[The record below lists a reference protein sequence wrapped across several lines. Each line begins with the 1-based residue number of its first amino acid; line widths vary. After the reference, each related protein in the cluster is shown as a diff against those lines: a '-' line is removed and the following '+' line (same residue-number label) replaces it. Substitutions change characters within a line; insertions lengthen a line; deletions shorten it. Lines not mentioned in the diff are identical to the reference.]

1 MNYKNLSILELHNKI
16 INKEITILEL
26 TNAVISEANKVKSS
40 NAINKINEENAI
52 AFSKEMEKVLN
63 TNSLLY
69 GIPYFAKDNF
79 ATKGLETTSSS
90 NILKGYI
97 PPFNA
102 TSISKLE
109 DKGAVLIG
117 KAALDELGMG
127 GVGLYSC
134 NGIITNP
141 ADSNRIVGG
150 SSSGSAYLVA
160 KGIVPFATGSDTGD
174 SIRKPAS
181 FNNIVGFKPSYGA
194 ISRYG
199 LLPYSP
205 SLDTV
210 GFFTRNVEDMAVV
223 CDATFGYDVKDATSH
238 ENKSIDM
245 LNNISNINKS
255 VKFGYIKKVIDDLNE
270 KVKNSYYQLF
280 ETLKSKGYEVIEVQ
294 FNQELLDSLSAIYKM
309 ISFSESVSTN
319 ANLDGIKFG
328 QRAAGSDYVEII
340 TNSRT
345 EGFGNEVKQRFL
357 VGALNLNKENQTI
370 YLNKAKQ
377 VRRLIVEEL
386 NRVFNKTDI
395 LIIPPTDNV
404 APLIEERKIKVS
416 PEKEYLSDILTL
428 ANFNGSPSITIPFV
442 KEEKLGIGIN
452 INAKP
457 KEDLLCLQAAKL
469 LEDIIGIKNEIVE
482 D

>member
-16 INKEITILEL
+16 INKEISILEL

-40 NAINKINEENAI
+40 NAINKMNEENAI

-280 ETLKSKGYEVIEVQ
+280 ETLKSKGYEVVEVQ

-404 APLIEERKIKVS
+404 APLIEERKVNVS

-442 KEEKLGIGIN
+442 KEGKLGIGIN

>member
-1 MNYKNLSILELHNKI
+1 MNYKNLSILELHQKLV
-16 INKEITILEL
+16 NKEITVLEL
-26 TNAVISEANKVKSS
+26 TKLVIEETKKINGS
-40 NAINKINEENAI
+40 NAINNLSEEFALKNASNLD
-52 AFSKEMEKVLN
+52 AKFNS
-63 TNSLLY
+63 NSLLF

-79 ATKGLETTSSS
+79 ATKNIETTSSS

-102 TSISKLE
+102 TAISKLE
-109 DKGAVLIG
+109 ASHSVLIG
-117 KAALDELGMG
+117 KTALDELGMG

-141 ADSNRIVGG
+141 ADSQRIVGG
-150 SSSGSAYLVA
+150 SSSGSAYVVA

-210 GFFTRNVEDMAVV
+210 GFFTRNVTDMVV
-223 CDATFGYDVKDATSH
+223 ISDATFGYDVKDATSFISKQ
-238 ENKSIDM
+238 ENMFEKV
-245 LNNISNINKS
+245 NNLKEKT
-255 VKFGYIKKVIDDLNE
+255 KFAYIKKVIDDLRPE
-270 KVKNSYYQLF
+270 VSQEYYDLF
-280 ETLKSKGYEVIEVQ
+280 KKIKAKGHEVVEVQ
-294 FNQELLDSLSAIYKM
+294 FKQELLDVLSPIYKM

-328 QRAAGSDYVEII
+328 KREFGKDYVEII

-345 EGFGNEVKQRFL
+345 KGFGDEVKKRFI

-386 NRVFNKTDI
+386 NKIFDQNDI
-395 LIIPPTDNV
+395 LIIPPTDKV
-404 APLIEERKIKVS
+404 APLISELKNEKT
-416 PEKEYLSDILTL
+416 EGKEYLDDILTL
-428 ANFNGSPSITIPFV
+428 ANFNGSPSITIPFL
-442 KEEKLGIGIN
+442 KENKLGIGIN
-452 INAKP
+452 LNAKP
-457 KEDLLCLQAAKL
+457 KNDLLCLQAAKL

>member
-1 MNYKNLSILELHNKI
+1 MDYKKLSILELHEKL
-16 INKEITILEL
+16 INKEINVLEL
-26 TNAVISEANKVKSS
+26 TKNVLAEANKIKSS
-40 NAINKINEENAI
+40 NAINKLIDEKAINFA
-52 AFSKEMEKVLN
+52 KEVETN
-63 TNSLLY
+63 SNINSLLY

-79 ATKGLETTSSS
+79 ATKDIETTSSS

-109 DKGAVLIG
+109 KQGAILVG

-141 ADSNRIVGG
+141 ADDKRIVGG

-210 GFFTRNVEDMAVV
+210 GFFTRNVTDMAIV
-223 CDATFGYDVKDATSH
+223 CDATFGYDTKDATSH
-238 ENKSIDM
+238 ENNSKNMFEKIEGLS
-245 LNNISNINKS
+245 KA

-270 KVKNSYYQLF
+270 DVKNAYYNLF
-280 ETLKSKGYEVIEVQ
+280 ETLKLNGFEVKEVE
-294 FNQELLDSLSAIYKM
+294 FKQELLDSLSAIYKM

-328 QRAAGSDYVEII
+328 RRATGADYVEII

-345 EGFGNEVKQRFL
+345 EGFGEEVKQRFL

-386 NRVFNKTDI
+386 NKVFKEIDI
-395 LIIPPTDNV
+395 LIIPPTDKI
-404 APLIEERKIKVS
+404 APLIEETKIKS
-416 PEKEYLSDILTL
+416 TPEKEYLSDILTL
-428 ANFNGSPSITIPFV
+428 ANFNGSPSITIPFL
-442 KEEKLGIGIN
+442 KEGKLGIGIN

-457 KEDLLCLQAAKL
+457 KEDLLCLQAAKM

>member
-1 MNYKNLSILELHNKI
+1 MNYKKLSILELHEKI
-16 INKEITILEL
+16 ANNEISIAEL
-26 TNAVISEANKVKSS
+26 TSAVLIEANKVLKS
-40 NAINKINEENAI
+40 NAINKLSDQHAI
-52 AFSKEMEKVLN
+52 KLANKLDQDSNK
-63 TNSLLY
+63 NSLLY

-79 ATKGLETTSSS
+79 ATENIETTSSS
-90 NILKGYI
+90 NILKGYV

-109 DKGAVLIG
+109 DQGAVLIG

-141 ADSNRIVGG
+141 ADYKRIVGG

-210 GFFTRNVEDMAVV
+210 GFFTRNVTDMAIV
-223 CDATFGYDVKDATSH
+223 CDATFGYDNKDATSH
-238 ENKSIDM
+238 DNESKEMFKNIGKLNTSI
-245 LNNISNINKS
+245 
-255 VKFGYIKKVIDDLNE
+255 KFGYIKKVIDDLSENL
-270 KVKNSYYQLF
+270 KSAYYNLF
-280 ETLKSKGYEVIEVQ
+280 ETLKAKGYEVKEVS
-294 FNQELLDSLSAIYKM
+294 FKQELLDSLSAIYKM

-328 QRAAGSDYVEII
+328 KRAAGADYVEII
-340 TNSRT
+340 TNSRS
-345 EGFGNEVKQRFL
+345 EGFGDEVKQRFL
-357 VGALNLNKENQTI
+357 VGALNLNKENQII

-386 NRVFNKTDI
+386 NKVFIETDI
-395 LIIPPTDNV
+395 LIIPPTDKI
-404 APLIEERKIKVS
+404 APLIEDLKTNSNSET
-416 PEKEYLSDILTL
+416 EYLNDILTL
-428 ANFNGSPSITIPFV
+428 ANFNGSPSITIPFL
-442 KEEKLGIGIN
+442 KEGKLGIGIN
-452 INAKP
+452 INTKP
-457 KEDLLCLQAAKL
+457 KQDLLCLQAAKV

>member
-16 INKEITILEL
+16 INKEISILEL

-40 NAINKINEENAI
+40 NAINKMNEENAI

-181 FNNIVGFKPSYGA
+181 FNKIVGFKPSYGA

-280 ETLKSKGYEVIEVQ
+280 ETLKSKGYEVVEVQ

-404 APLIEERKIKVS
+404 APLIEERKVNVS

-442 KEEKLGIGIN
+442 KEGKLGIGIN

>member
-1 MNYKNLSILELHNKI
+1 MNYKKLSILKLHEKL
-16 INKEITILEL
+16 INKEITVLEL
-26 TNAVISEANKVKSS
+26 TQAVLMEAKKLESS
-40 NAINKINEENAI
+40 NAINKIAEDSALLL
-52 AFSKEMEKVLN
+52 AKELD
-63 TNSLLY
+63 NSNKKDNLLF

-79 ATKGLETTSSS
+79 ATKNIETTSSS

-102 TSISKLE
+102 TSIAKLAE
-109 DKGAVLIG
+109 NNAVLVG

-141 ADSNRIVGG
+141 ADKNRIVGG

-181 FNNIVGFKPSYGA
+181 FNNIVGFKPSYGT

-199 LLPYSP
+199 LFPYSP

-210 GFFTRNVEDMAVV
+210 GFFTRNVTDMAIV
-223 CDATFGYDVKDATSH
+223 CDATFGYDNKDATSH
-238 ENKSIDM
+238 ENTFKDIY
-245 LNNISNINKS
+245 NNINSLA
-255 VKFGYIKKVIDDLNE
+255 VTTKFGYVKKVIDDLAE
-270 KVKNSYYQLF
+270 PTKKAYYDFF
-280 ETLKSKGYEVIEVQ
+280 ELLKSKGYIVQEVN
-294 FNQELLDSLSAIYKM
+294 FNQDLLNALSTIYKM
-309 ISFSESVSTN
+309 ISYSESVSTN

-328 QRAAGSDYVEII
+328 KRAKGSDYVEII
-340 TNSRT
+340 KNSRT
-345 EGFGNEVKQRFL
+345 EGFGNEVKQRFI
-357 VGALNLNKENQTI
+357 VGALNLNKENQTV

-386 NRVFNKTDI
+386 DSIFAEIDI
-395 LIIPPTDNV
+395 LIIPPIDKI
-404 APLIEERKIKVS
+404 APLISEIKS
-416 PEKEYLSDILTL
+416 KSLSEKQYLDDILTL
-428 ANFNGSPSITIPFV
+428 ANFNGSPSITIPFI
-442 KEEKLGIGIN
+442 KEGKLGIGIN
-452 INAKP
+452 LNANP
-457 KEDLLCLQAAKL
+457 KNDLLCLQAAKMF
-469 LEDIIGIKNEIVE
+469 EDLIGIKNEIVE

>member
-16 INKEITILEL
+16 INKEISILEL

-40 NAINKINEENAI
+40 NAINKMNEENAI
-52 AFSKEMEKVLN
+52 AFSKEMEKVSN

-141 ADSNRIVGG
+141 ADSNRIIGG

-245 LNNISNINKS
+245 LDNISNINKS

-270 KVKNSYYQLF
+270 KLKNSYYQLF
-280 ETLKSKGYEVIEVQ
+280 ETLKSKGYEVVEVQ

-386 NRVFNKTDI
+386 NRVFSKTDI

-404 APLIEERKIKVS
+404 APLIEERKINVS
-416 PEKEYLSDILTL
+416 SEKEYLSDILTL

-442 KEEKLGIGIN
+442 KEGKLGIGIN
-452 INAKP
+452 INTKP

>member
-40 NAINKINEENAI
+40 NAINKMNEENAI

-210 GFFTRNVEDMAVV
+210 GFFTRNVEDMAIV

-280 ETLKSKGYEVIEVQ
+280 ETLKSKGYEVVEVQ

-386 NRVFNKTDI
+386 NRVFSKTDI

-404 APLIEERKIKVS
+404 APLIEERKINVS

-442 KEEKLGIGIN
+442 KEGKLGIGIN

>member
-1 MNYKNLSILELHNKI
+1 MDYKKLSILELHEKL
-16 INKEITILEL
+16 INKEINVLEL
-26 TNAVISEANKVKSS
+26 TKNVLAEANKIKSS
-40 NAINKINEENAI
+40 NAINKLIDEKAINFA
-52 AFSKEMEKVLN
+52 KEVETN
-63 TNSLLY
+63 SNINSLLY

-79 ATKGLETTSSS
+79 ATKDIETTSSS

-109 DKGAVLIG
+109 KQGAILVG

-141 ADSNRIVGG
+141 ADDKRIVGG

-210 GFFTRNVEDMAVV
+210 GFFTRNVTDMAIV
-223 CDATFGYDVKDATSH
+223 CDATFGYDTKDATSH
-238 ENKSIDM
+238 ENNSKNMFEKIEGLS
-245 LNNISNINKS
+245 KA

-270 KVKNSYYQLF
+270 DVKNAYYNLF
-280 ETLKSKGYEVIEVQ
+280 ETLKLNEFEVKEVE
-294 FNQELLDSLSAIYKM
+294 FKQELLDSLSAIYKM

-328 QRAAGSDYVEII
+328 RRATGADYVEII

-345 EGFGNEVKQRFL
+345 EGFGEEVKQRFL

-386 NRVFNKTDI
+386 NKVFKEIDI
-395 LIIPPTDNV
+395 LIIPPTDKI
-404 APLIEERKIKVS
+404 APLIEETKIKS
-416 PEKEYLSDILTL
+416 TPEKEYLSDILTL
-428 ANFNGSPSITIPFV
+428 ANFNGSPSITIPFL
-442 KEEKLGIGIN
+442 KEGKLGIGIN

-457 KEDLLCLQAAKL
+457 KDDLLCLQAAKM

>member
-16 INKEITILEL
+16 INKEISILEL

-40 NAINKINEENAI
+40 NAINKMNEENAI
-52 AFSKEMEKVLN
+52 AFSKEMEKVSN
-63 TNSLLY
+63 VNSLLY

-280 ETLKSKGYEVIEVQ
+280 ETLKSKGYEVVEVQ

-404 APLIEERKIKVS
+404 APLIEERKVNVS

-442 KEEKLGIGIN
+442 KEGKLGIGIN

>member
-1 MNYKNLSILELHNKI
+1 MNYKKLSILELHNKI
-16 INKEITILEL
+16 INKEISILEL
-26 TNAVISEANKVKSS
+26 TNAVIFEANKVKSS
-40 NAINKINEENAI
+40 NAINKMNAENAI

-141 ADSNRIVGG
+141 ADDKRIVGG

-210 GFFTRNVEDMAVV
+210 GFFTRNVTDMAIV
-223 CDATFGYDVKDATSH
+223 CDATFGYDTKDATSH
-238 ENKSIDM
+238 ENNSKNMFEKIEGLS
-245 LNNISNINKS
+245 KA

-270 KVKNSYYQLF
+270 DVKNAYYNLF
-280 ETLKSKGYEVIEVQ
+280 ETLKSNGFEVKEVE
-294 FNQELLDSLSAIYKM
+294 FKQELLDSLSAIYKM

-328 QRAAGSDYVEII
+328 RRSTGTDYVEII

-345 EGFGNEVKQRFL
+345 EGFGEEVKQRFL

-386 NRVFNKTDI
+386 NKVFKEVDI
-395 LIIPPTDNV
+395 LIIPPTDKV
-404 APLIEERKIKVS
+404 APLIEETKIKS
-416 PEKEYLSDILTL
+416 TPEKEYLNDILTL
-428 ANFNGSPSITIPFV
+428 ANFNGSPSITIPFL
-442 KEEKLGIGIN
+442 KEGKLGIGIN

-457 KEDLLCLQAAKL
+457 KEDLLCLQAAKM

>member
-1 MNYKNLSILELHNKI
+1 MNYKKLSILELHNKI
-16 INKEITILEL
+16 INKEISILEL
-26 TNAVISEANKVKSS
+26 TNAVIFEANKVKSS
-40 NAINKINEENAI
+40 NAINKMNAENAI

-141 ADSNRIVGG
+141 ADDKRIVGG

-210 GFFTRNVEDMAVV
+210 GFFTRNVTDMAIV
-223 CDATFGYDVKDATSH
+223 CDATFGYDTKDATSH
-238 ENKSIDM
+238 ENNSKNMFEKIEGLS
-245 LNNISNINKS
+245 KA

-270 KVKNSYYQLF
+270 DVKNAYYNLF
-280 ETLKSKGYEVIEVQ
+280 ETLKSNGFEVKEVE
-294 FNQELLDSLSAIYKM
+294 FKQELLDSLSAIYKM

-328 QRAAGSDYVEII
+328 RRSTGTDYVEII

-345 EGFGNEVKQRFL
+345 EGFGEEVKQRFL

-386 NRVFNKTDI
+386 NKVFKEVDI
-395 LIIPPTDNV
+395 LIIPPTDKV
-404 APLIEERKIKVS
+404 APLIEETKIKS
-416 PEKEYLSDILTL
+416 KPEKEYLNDILTL
-428 ANFNGSPSITIPFV
+428 ANFNGSPSITIPFL
-442 KEEKLGIGIN
+442 KEGKLGIGIN

-457 KEDLLCLQAAKL
+457 KEDLLCLQAAKM

>member
-16 INKEITILEL
+16 INKEISILEL

-40 NAINKINEENAI
+40 NAINKMNEEKAI
-52 AFSKEMEKVLN
+52 TFSKEMEKASNVD
-63 TNSLLY
+63 SLLY

-280 ETLKSKGYEVIEVQ
+280 ETLKSKGYEVVEVQ

-404 APLIEERKIKVS
+404 APLIEERKVNVS

-442 KEEKLGIGIN
+442 KEGKLGIGIN